1 MNFKSKSHGSK
12 SLEDVVKT
20 FINKIQSNPNSSWV
34 LAIGTDSQNITHN
47 TKFCE
52 VVLLHEV
59 GNGGSFFYRTDK
71 EERIDV
77 LPTRMLEEARRSI
90 ELAKEVIELL
100 DEEFVNN
107 GFDFTSEDLSLE
119 IHCDLGENGASEV
132 AIRSALGWITA
143 EFGGLVK
150 PRIKPDSPA
159 ASHIADMHTK

>member
-1 MNFKSKSHGSK
+1 MKFQSKTYGACNTTEVVDNIIDK
-12 SLEDVVKT
+12 VKT
-20 FINKIQSNPNSSWV
+20 NKSEYII
-34 LAIGTDSQNITHN
+34 AIGTDSQNKGNN

-52 VVLLHEV
+52 VIVLYEV
-59 GNGGSFFYRTDK
+59 GKGGNFFYRTHI
-71 EERIDV
+71 ENRIDV
-77 LPTRMLEEARRSI
+77 LQNRMLEEARRSI